1 MKRRR
6 SELGVL
12 LALVAC
18 GGGGGTAAGT
28 RAPSGVSTAS
38 TVALADPPDL
48 EETSKSGAPIT
59 APAGSTR
66 AGGDST
72 ALAPLPPPRPKT
84 IRLGDGELA
93 AGDDA
98 CEKGDLDAA
107 RKHYA
112 AAPRGTPASVGLA
125 RVRIAKVDVPLDY
138 AAAKGNADVTA
149 AAAELARAAK
159 AAPTF
164 GPAFVELG
172 RARLLLG
179 DAPGALDALRKGTQL
194 LPDEP
199 EAHSQLGVAL
209 LATGHAADAVTEL
222 ERAKELDPGSTARHG
237 NLGTAL
243 MMAGRTKEA
252 IAEYETRARID
263 DGDARA
269 HSDLGTALLAT
280 QDLERATT
288 ELQRAVQLDPRRA
301 SAHSNLGYALQQAG
315 KMDRAVAEYR
325 EALRLD
331 AALVSA
337 WINLATALAR
347 DPKTRKE
354 ARADL
359 ERARTLAPDDPRV
372 KANLEELDAME
383 KGAKP

>member
-1 MKRRR
+1 M
-6 SELGVL
+6 L
-12 LALVAC
+12 LAALAAC
-18 GGGGGTAAGT
+18 GGGAAVEVRPPVAAGVAGAGS
-28 RAPSGVSTAS
+28 RAPVDDPGDLVDSTKPAS
-38 TVALADPPDL
+38 SASSAV
-48 EETSKSGAPIT
+48 
-59 APAGSTR
+59 PASS

-72 ALAPLPPPRPKT
+72 AAAPLPPSRPAT

-93 AGDDA
+93 AGDAA
-98 CEKGDLDAA
+98 CEKGDLDGA
-107 RKHYA
+107 RKHYL
-112 AAPRGTPASVGLA
+112 AAPHGVPASVGIA
-125 RVRIAKVDVPLDY
+125 RVRIMKVDAPLDY
-138 AAAKGNADVTA
+138 ASAKGNAEVA
-149 AAAELARAAK
+149 AAAADLLQASK
-159 AAPTF
+159 AGPTF

-179 DAPGALDALRKGTQL
+179 DAPGAIDALQKGTQL

-209 LATGHAADAVTEL
+209 LATGHAADAVKEL
-222 ERAKELDPGSTARHG
+222 ARAEQLDPGSAARRG

-252 IAEYETRARID
+252 ITEYEARARME

-280 QDLERATT
+280 QDLERALS
-288 ELQRAVQLDPRRA
+288 ELGRAVQLDPQRP

-315 KMDRAVAEYR
+315 HLDRAVAEYR

-331 AALVSA
+331 PKLVSA

-359 ERARTLAPDDPRV
+359 ERARALSPDDPRV
-372 KANLEELDAME
+372 KANLEELDALE
-383 KGAKP
+383 KGSP